1 MFWSNL
7 CVAIVLS
14 DTFYQ
19 KWELEK
25 VTWACWGGG
34 VSNSPFFWEP
44 YPQLMVLILTSFAN
58 FLHTLVI
65 VLAQTQHFYCN
76 SESKHTIKL
85 STVVMF

>member
-34 VSNSPFFWEP
+34 GVE
-44 YPQLMVLILTSFAN
+44 
-58 FLHTLVI
+58 
-65 VLAQTQHFYCN
+65 
-76 SESKHTIKL
+76 
-85 STVVMF
+85 